1 MVSENIQLFDMII
14 NADLMTKMILSV
26 LGCFSL
32 ITWAIIFDK
41 LTKFRDV
48 AIKHRQFQKIFWSG
62 QLLEDIHKKTKNGHK
77 YPIAQIFNTAMQE
90 WESANVLEIVQTN
103 DSEKKKALKD
113 RIYDAMSIKAS
124 KSLEKFK
131 VGFSFLLIVAST
143 STLFGLFGTV
153 WGIMK
158 SFNSVVAAQTA
169 SLVVLAPGI
178 SASLITTVFGLLSA
192 IPALIG
198 YYIYNNKVNALD
210 LELENFELELI
221 SILSKELEQ

>member
-14 NADLMTKMILSV
+14 NADLMTKIILGV

-41 LTKFRDV
+41 LSKFRDV
-48 AIKHRQFQKIFWSG
+48 IIKHRQFQKIFWSG
-62 QLLEDIHKKTKNGHK
+62 QLLEDIYKKTKNGHK

-103 DSEKKKALKD
+103 DSEKKKVLKD

-124 KSLEKFK
+124 RILEKFK

-158 SFNSVVAAQTA
+158 SFNSVVVAQAA

-198 YYIYNNKVNALD
+198 YYVYNNKVNALD
-210 LELENFELELI
+210 LELENFELELM